1 MKVFCT
7 AIVLLIAG
15 FCLPLRAELADG
27 IKAIVNDQ
35 VITYQEVNDSIL
47 PALDVLRRE
56 YADQPGLFE
65 QKYNDTLADG
75 LQTLVENQLIL
86 HEFDS
91 KYNPLPESAVDELV
105 QDRIKEKFGDRI
117 TCIKS
122 LQAEGLTFEKFRQQ
136 VRDQYIISQLRY
148 HNLSGEKIIIS
159 PYKIET
165 YYKLHQDDY
174 KVGDEVKLKM
184 IVLNKSSSDDKDTRK
199 KADEI
204 LADIKKGSSFDQ
216 LASLYSQDTQQ
227 QRNDWIETSVLR
239 KELADAVTPL
249 KAGQISGVVETPDN
263 CYIVRV
269 VDVKPAHVQ
278 PLSDVRTSIES
289 TLKAQEQKEA
299 GERWVQSLKKK
310 AYIRF
315 F

>member
-122 LQAEGLTFEKFRQQ
+122 LQAEGL
-136 VRDQYIISQLRY
+136 
-148 HNLSGEKIIIS
+148 
-159 PYKIET
+159 
-165 YYKLHQDDY
+165 
-174 KVGDEVKLKM
+174 
-184 IVLNKSSSDDKDTRK
+184 
-199 KADEI
+199 
-204 LADIKKGSSFDQ
+204 
-216 LASLYSQDTQQ
+216 
-227 QRNDWIETSVLR
+227 
-239 KELADAVTPL
+239 
-249 KAGQISGVVETPDN
+249 
-263 CYIVRV
+263 
-269 VDVKPAHVQ
+269 
-278 PLSDVRTSIES
+278 
-289 TLKAQEQKEA
+289 
-299 GERWVQSLKKK
+299 
-310 AYIRF
+310 
-315 F
+315 